1 MASWRDFEAEAPDLA
16 AAGRRALVRDGINQG
31 LVATVRGAGL
41 PRIHPVYVEVVNGR
55 LYTFVLRSA
64 KRRDLEGDGRYA
76 FHAHQGTG
84 RPHRV
89 RAPRPCAVRRERR
102 GAEAAAAAW
111 SFEVDDGYGLFE
123 LGIESALVGF
133 RPSPDYWP
141 PRYAS
146 WTPALTAS
154 GRACQLRPVVGPI
167 GTCPTVA

>member
-1 MASWRDFEAEAPDLA
+1 MTSWRDFEADAPDLA

-31 LVATVRGAGL
+31 LLATVRGAQL

-76 FHAHQGTG
+76 FHAHQDPVVPTEFELRG
-84 RPHRV
+84 RARFV
-89 RAPRPCAVRRERR
+89 ENEAER
-102 GAEAAAAAW
+102 EAAAAAW

-133 RPSPDYWP
+133 RPSPADWP

-146 WTPALTAS
+146 WTPAN
-154 GRACQLRPVVGPI
+154 GRRGEPGS
-167 GTCPTVA
+167 